1 LAKIKN
7 MFSLISSHKKLI
19 IGIIV
24 VVLLFVGYGMFKG
37 GDSSK
42 PATGDL
48 TRTTTSRS
56 ASSADVSA
64 PGKQFVSQLLAIQNI
79 RFNTSLFQDP
89 AFDYLQDFSRELIE
103 QDVGRE
109 NPFAPI
115 GIEGFSGFSGS
126 EPSGFINTSGSGA
139 PTLVPTAGTST
150 RATSTVPAR
159 R

>member
-1 LAKIKN
+1 

-42 PATGDL
+42 PSTGDL

-115 GIEGFSGFSGS
+115 GIEGFSGFDPASNS

-139 PTLVPTAGTST
+139 PTLVPTVGTST

-159 R
+159 RR

>member
-1 LAKIKN
+1 

-24 VVLLFVGYGMFKG
+24 VVLLFVGYGMLKG

-56 ASSADVSA
+56 ASNTDVSA

-79 RFNTSLFQDP
+79 RFNTSLFQDA

-115 GIEGFSGFSGS
+115 GIEGFSGFGPVSGS
-126 EPSGFINTSGSGA
+126 EPSGFVNTSGSGA
-139 PTLVPTAGTST
+139 STLVPPAGTST
-150 RATSTVPAR
+150 RVNPTIPAPR